1 MAPQPRLEKQQ
12 EPAQPPASLTARTP
26 ESQKQIQRLQQL
38 LEKAEAMPNPSARA
52 LLQECLQS
60 LLAMYGEGLARM
72 LQILQHSESP
82 ALGPVIRDPAIRGL
96 LLIHGLHPLS
106 LETRLHE
113 ALDKVRPYMQSHGG
127 DVQLLGL
134 ANGFARL
141 RLQGACKTCPASS
154 VTLELAVRQAVEEAC
169 PDLTGFEVES
179 ASGEP

>member
-1 MAPQPRLEKQQ
+1 
-12 EPAQPPASLTARTP
+12 
-26 ESQKQIQRLQQL
+26 
-38 LEKAEAMPNPSARA
+38 MPNPSARA